1 MSAEIYRIWDLRRY
15 RERMAEQERKR
26 QAEAERSA
34 RFRRLTSWDDDV
46 PPGGDA
52 A

>member
-1 MSAEIYRIWDLRRY
+1 MSAQIYRIWDLRRY
-15 RERMAEQERKR
+15 REAVAEQERKR

-34 RFRRLTSWDDDV
+34 RFRRLTSWDDET
-46 PPGGDA
+46 PPGGSA